1 MVEYLL
7 SMFKTL
13 GSIFVSRKKIHSIKN
28 KLNNKFVKS
37 GLSGLC
43 TWPMCT
49 QDSLSKCSLVVPG
62 LVAMWEFSLVY
73 LSSCTLCFMYFLCV
87 CPYITA
93 FQSNEER
100 IKSLSPYECFHC
112 RKPGRYITHR
122 SWWIARLSFLLRNT
136 WKIIPP
142 KTSWEPRTSLCK
154 P

>member
-1 MVEYLL
+1 MKKAAN
-7 SMFKTL
+7 SMDKMIALMFEKNKCLEL
-13 GSIFVSRKKIHSIKN
+13 GMQFSGRILAQHVQDTWFNLCQQEKKIHSIKN

-122 SWWIARLSFLLRNT
+122 S
-136 WKIIPP
+136 
-142 KTSWEPRTSLCK
+142 
-154 P
+154 